1 VVLPGVR
8 QLRLCKAASHPSL
21 RRLDSTLELAA
32 KEGWGH
38 VELPRA
44 AVLPA
49 DPEAVDILASL
60 VTRLFEREPQVRCER
75 QPTATGLRPGQ
86 VAVGVSHNDQKDFL
100 RVALADRGLGEVVV
114 ETANKL
120 QGLEFEVVFV
130 WHPLAG
136 LPEADGF
143 HLDPGRLC
151 VLLTRHRQACVVV
164 GRTGDRD
171 LLEDQ
176 VPPPTAAYLGW
187 DPDPVL
193 DGWEV
198 HREVFAAL
206 ESFRVSIR

>member
-1 VVLPGVR
+1 
-8 QLRLCKAASHPSL
+8 
-21 RRLDSTLELAA
+21 
-32 KEGWGH
+32 
-38 VELPRA
+38 
-44 AVLPA
+44 
-49 DPEAVDILASL
+49 
-60 VTRLFEREPQVRCER
+60 
-75 QPTATGLRPGQ
+75 LRPGQ
-86 VAVGVSHNDQKDFL
+86 VAVGVSHNDQKDLL
-100 RVALADRGLGEVVV
+100 RAALQARGFSGVAV

-164 GRTGDRD
+164 GRAGDRD
-171 LLEDQ
+171 LLEERL
-176 VPPPTAAYLGW
+176 PPPTDAYLGW

-206 ESFRVSIR
+206 EPFRVTV

>member
-1 VVLPGVR
+1 MLVAFR
-8 QLRLCKAASHPSL
+8 LRKAPAATSRI
-21 RRLDSTLELAA
+21 RRLDQALDLAA
-32 KEGWGH
+32 REGWAH
-38 VELPRA
+38 VELPR
-44 AVLPA
+44 PA
-49 DPEAVDILASL
+49 ILQVDPETIDLLTALAS
-60 VTRLFEREPQVRCER
+60 RLFVRGPEVCCER
-75 QPTATGLRPGQ
+75 QLLPTGLRPEK

-100 RVALADRGLGEVVV
+100 RVALDARRLGGVVV

-120 QGLEFEVVFV
+120 QGLEFEVVIV

-164 GRTGDRD
+164 GRAGDRD

-176 VPPPTAAYLGW
+176 LPPPTPAYLGH

-198 HREVFAAL
+198 HRQVFEAMEPFQVAP
-206 ESFRVSIR
+206 